1 MSSQEC
7 ENKFC
12 KRYVKTLRN
21 ETDKSVDKFIKEYPT
36 KIRDIENKL
45 KKSTKLTRQEIEN
58 LHTQKKSY
66 TSLLA
71 SFKKMKTKKHKNNTD
86 KIELATCK
94 RDYCNATCKNTIYEP
109 GNKLSKSFTKR
120 LQLKSNDTYFH
131 TTRKEI
137 FGDKTNVLK
146 DGFYEKISSRDINE
160 MKKLGAISGCVSSW
174 KGMKDFFKKNANAN
188 ANANKTRR
196 KRNH

>member
-12 KRYVKTLRN
+12 KRYVKSTTGRADN
-21 ETDKSVDKFIKEYPT
+21 VINKFIKKYP
-36 KIRDIENKL
+36 KKLRDIENKL
-45 KKSTKLTRQEIEN
+45 KNPNKLTKKQLNYLQSQKKGISIVVKAFKQAK
-58 LHTQKKSY
+58 TQKY
-66 TSLLA
+66 
-71 SFKKMKTKKHKNNTD
+71 KKKVEKTLMD
-86 KIELATCK
+86 SCK
-94 RDYCNATCKNTIYEP
+94 RMYCNKNCKNTIYEP

-131 TTRKEI
+131 TRRKEI

-174 KGMKDFFKKNANAN
+174 
-188 ANANKTRR
+188 
-196 KRNH
+196 